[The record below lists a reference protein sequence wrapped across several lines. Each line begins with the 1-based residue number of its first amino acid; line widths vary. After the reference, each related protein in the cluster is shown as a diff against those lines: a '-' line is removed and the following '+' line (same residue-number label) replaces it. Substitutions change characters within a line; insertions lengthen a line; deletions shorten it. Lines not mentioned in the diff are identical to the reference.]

1 MKAQRMSSG
10 VAALGGLILL
20 SGCGTSAGDG
30 DAAEAPSSP
39 SQTSPAAP
47 TSPSSPRLTA
57 APDKPT
63 GTVLT
68 PPPPGPPVRPGD
80 WDGEVVWKHDM
91 LIVTAFGSST
101 CRPVPEEAVAADRHT
116 VLLIFGDFP
125 DQAACTDD
133 YGPTRSRVPAPS
145 GDIDLNGDV
154 YAMFS
159 LETSRGQR
167 LPVEL
172 VNPVLN

>member
-1 MKAQRMSSG
+1 MKAQRMLPG

-20 SGCGTSAGDG
+20 LGCGSQTSGR
-30 DAAEAPSSP
+30 DAAEAPTSP
-39 SQTSPAAP
+39 SQSSP
-47 TSPSSPRLTA
+47 SPSSPTSPRLTVE
-57 APDKPT
+57 PDKTT

-68 PPPPGPPVRPGD
+68 PPPPGRPVRPGD

-91 LIVTAFGSST
+91 LIVTAFGSSI

-116 VLLIFGDFP
+116 ILLIFGDWP
-125 DQAACTDD
+125 DDVACTDD
-133 YGPTRSRVPAPS
+133 FAPTRSRIPAPS

-154 YAMFS
+154 YALFD
-159 LETSRGQR
+159 LETARSQR
-167 LPVEL
+167 MPVEL